1 MLWLEITAERFPEA
15 VETADG
21 LCLLPFGVI
30 ERHAAHLPLGTD
42 QIAVDE
48 TARRAAEREPAVV
61 FPSYW
66 FGKIFTARHYP
77 GTFCLR
83 RDLIF
88 RLLEATCDEIARNG
102 FDKILIVNGHG
113 GNNALLHYFV
123 RSMLD
128 EPRGYVVYAT
138 NTYQL
143 DDETRRRWEE
153 MRESAGGE
161 HADEGETSI
170 MLHLRPGLVRM
181 EDMTGPEDGRDRG
194 WQDHLEGLDHP
205 LGWYARFPTHYS
217 GDARTAN
224 AEKGEFLFEAHVERL
239 VRLMRA
245 VKGDDVTPELMQ
257 GFYRK
262 AERPAED
269 DSS

>member
-1 MLWLEITAERFPEA
+1 MNWLELTAERFPEA
-15 VETADG
+15 VQEADG

-30 ERHAAHLPLGTD
+30 ERHGAHLPLGTD
-42 QIAVDE
+42 QIVVDE
-48 TARRAAEREPAVV
+48 TARRAAEREAAVV

-88 RLLEATCDEIARNG
+88 GLLEATCDEIARNG
-102 FDKILIVNGHG
+102 FDKVLIANGHG
-113 GNNALLHYFV
+113 GNDALLHYFV

-128 EPRGYVVYAT
+128 EPRDYVVYAT
-138 NTYQL
+138 NTYEL
-143 DDETRRRWEE
+143 DDETQRRWQE
-153 MRESAGGE
+153 MRESTGGG

-170 MLHLRPGLVRM
+170 VLHLRPDLVRM
-181 EDMTGPEDGRDRG
+181 EDMTGPEDGRPRE
-194 WQDHLEGLDHP
+194 WQDGLEGLDNP
-205 LGWYARFPTHYS
+205 LGWYARYPTHYA
-217 GDARTAN
+217 GDARAAN

-239 VRLMRA
+239 VRQMRA
-245 VKGDDVTPELMQ
+245 VKADDVTPELME

-262 AERPAED
+262 AERSEETNG
-269 DSS
+269 